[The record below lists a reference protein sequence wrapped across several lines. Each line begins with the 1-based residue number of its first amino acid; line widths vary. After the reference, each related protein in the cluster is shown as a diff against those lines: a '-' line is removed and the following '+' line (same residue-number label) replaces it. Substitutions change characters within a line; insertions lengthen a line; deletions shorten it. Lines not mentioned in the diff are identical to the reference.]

1 MASDQSRIVALVAD
15 TPIRQDDL
23 WDSLIQMSGKKA
35 LDDAI
40 LDIGVM
46 NELKRRG
53 LVVSNVELET
63 ERSLLIET
71 LAVENFDDA
80 LELLWS
86 TLSLT
91 EPQVNNLIERN
102 AGLRK
107 LIAEHVTVNDETI
120 ERMFQILHG
129 PSAEA
134 RIIVCDTIEAAHLA
148 MGALQEGQRFAEV
161 ASLYSTDSSR
171 VNRGFLGEVI
181 YADPQWP
188 ASLREQIEVINV
200 GAHSKPFLLDTRWV
214 IVNKISENFPNSVK
228 LQDVQDEVAE
238 IAKRAQE
245 RLRMDQ
251 LSIQILQTYQPSIYD
266 NALEQSLSP
275 NRQ

>member
-1 MASDQSRIVALVAD
+1 
-15 TPIRQDDL
+15 
-23 WDSLIQMSGKKA
+23 
-35 LDDAI
+35 
-40 LDIGVM
+40 
-46 NELKRRG
+46 
-53 LVVSNVELET
+53 
-63 ERSLLIET
+63 
-71 LAVENFDDA
+71 
-80 LELLWS
+80 
-86 TLSLT
+86 
-91 EPQVNNLIERN
+91 
-102 AGLRK
+102 
-107 LIAEHVTVNDETI
+107 
-120 ERMFQILHG
+120 MFQILHG

-134 RIIVCDTIEAAHLA
+134 RIIVCDTIETAHLA
-148 MGALQEGQRFAEV
+148 IDALQEGQRFAEV

-251 LSIQILQTYQPSIYD
+251 LSIQILQTYPPSIYD